1 MQILPK
7 LICLLIKNLDLPIN
21 TIVSLKRKNN
31 TLIEYSFLNINYSQ
45 DIQAI
50 SERII
55 SGVPVNIKNNLKGLV
70 VRRNP
75 SYVSLTIIGGINYI
89 AKIKPD
95 DIIVFI
101 DFTSQ
106 WSPKKQFYEPTILVP
121 EEIISWKDLTPR
133 NIELAVAKE
142 SI

>member
-1 MQILPK
+1 MCIRDSVYTENDTFN
-7 LICLLIKNLDLPIN
+7 NLDLPIN

-75 SYVSLTIIGGINYI
+75 SYVSLTIVGGINYI

-121 EEIISWKDLTPR
+121 DEIISCLLYTSPSPR
-133 NIELAVAKE
+133 D
-142 SI
+142 